1 MPVPAEEHIQYV
13 PEPAGVDLRIV
24 AGAAVTAL
32 ILLGGS
38 VAVLHHVYQR
48 DVPIKAM
55 PPPQTFAQPRVV
67 TSDAEIA
74 ERKRLT
80 GEQTQRLN
88 TWAWA
93 NDQHTLVQIPIDR
106 AAQLLVQ
113 KGKDAWA
120 PLLAPQPALTSPT
133 AGGERATT
141 PGISGAAN
149 QPKQGSAP

>member
-1 MPVPAEEHIQYV
+1 MPAEEHLQYV

-24 AGAAVTAL
+24 AGAAITAL

-38 VAVLHHVYQR
+38 VAVLHNVYQGA
-48 DVPIKAM
+48 VPIQAV
-55 PPPQTFAQPRVV
+55 PPPQQFAQPRVV

-74 ERKRLT
+74 ERKRIAD
-80 GEQTQRLN
+80 EQTQRLKA
-88 TWAWA
+88 WAWA

-106 AAQLLVQ
+106 AEQLLVQ

-133 AGGERATT
+133 AGAERATT

-149 QPKQGSAP
+149 QPKQGSTP

>member
-1 MPVPAEEHIQYV
+1 MPAEEHIQYI

-24 AGAAVTAL
+24 AGAAITAL

-38 VAVLHHVYQR
+38 VAMLHHVYQR
-48 DVPIKAM
+48 AVPVKTV
-55 PPPQTFAQPRVV
+55 PPPQQFAQPRVV

-74 ERKRLT
+74 ERKRLADQ
-80 GEQTQRLN
+80 QTQRLA
-88 TWAWA
+88 TWAWG

-106 AAQLLVQ
+106 AEQLLVQ

-120 PLLAPQPALTSPT
+120 PLLAPQPALTPPT
-133 AGGERATT
+133 AGAERATI

-149 QPKQGSAP
+149 QPQQGSTR